1 MESVEELDTLEVK
14 LNEEFLKGG
23 KSGMKKIEKTVK
35 TKKNKFFIKKK
46 LLNRTMMLKPSLIS

>member
-35 TKKNKFFIKKK
+35 TTKLKFFIKKK
-46 LLNRTMMLKPSLIS
+46 Y